1 MLSENNIV
9 MVVSGNL
16 TILYSVSSFDEQLVF
31 SLSLVVRNEYDNH
44 DNENTGFTVLCT
56 CNSLI
61 YSDLM

>member
-16 TILYSVSSFDEQLVF
+16 TILYSVSYFDDQPVF
-31 SLSLVVRNEYDNH
+31 SLVVRNEYDNH

>member
-16 TILYSVSSFDEQLVF
+16 TILFSVSYFDDQLVF

-44 DNENTGFTVLCT
+44 DNENTGFTVLSA

-61 YSDLM
+61 YSDLI

>member
-16 TILYSVSSFDEQLVF
+16 TILYSVTYFDDQLVF

-44 DNENTGFTVLCT
+44 DNENTDFTVLCT

>member
-16 TILYSVSSFDEQLVF
+16 TILYSVSYFDDQLVF

-44 DNENTGFTVLCT
+44 DNENTDFTVLCT
-56 CNSLI
+56 CTSLI

>member
-16 TILYSVSSFDEQLVF
+16 TILYSVSYFDDQLVF

-44 DNENTGFTVLCT
+44 DNENTSFTVLRV

-61 YSDLM
+61 YSDLI

>member
-31 SLSLVVRNEYDNH
+31 SLVVRNEYDNH
-44 DNENTGFTVLCT
+44 DNENTGFTVLCA

-61 YSDLM
+61 YSDLI

>member
-31 SLSLVVRNEYDNH
+31 SLVVRNEYDNH